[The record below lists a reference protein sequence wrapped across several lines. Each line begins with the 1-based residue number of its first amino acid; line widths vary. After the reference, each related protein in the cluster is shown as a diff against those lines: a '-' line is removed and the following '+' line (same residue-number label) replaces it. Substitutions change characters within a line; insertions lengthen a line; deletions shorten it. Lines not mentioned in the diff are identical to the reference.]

1 MKQVNMTIGRF
12 QPFTKGHLQM
22 CKDGYE
28 KNNLPCVIMMIE
40 NKKYDEKHPF
50 SDKLMKKEIE
60 LIKMRYKFIEDVI
73 PVKSAD
79 IVKAGQALYDSGYEP
94 QLWLCGDDRVSQY
107 DRMISKEQYRIDGHL
122 PEGFATYTGKG
133 RTEGV
138 SGTAAREA
146 LKNDDLQAF
155 KRIMPEG
162 TDRLFNDM
170 RDELLKVVKEGYT
183 SLSDFLKE
191 NLDI

>member
-1 MKQVNMTIGRF
+1 MTIGRF

-94 QLWLCGDDRVSQY
+94 HLWLCGDDRVAQY

-122 PEGFATYTGKG
+122 PEDFATYTGKG

-170 RDELLKVVKEGYT
+170 RDELLNVVKEGYT

-191 NLDI
+191 NLNKKL